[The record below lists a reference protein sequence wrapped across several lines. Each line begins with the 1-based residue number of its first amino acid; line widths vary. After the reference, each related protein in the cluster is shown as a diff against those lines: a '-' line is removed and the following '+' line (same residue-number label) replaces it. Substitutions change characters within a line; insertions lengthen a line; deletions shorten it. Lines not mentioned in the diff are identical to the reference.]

1 MHQLITE
8 DAVVVANVITEDAV
22 TGAVAGAL
30 LRFFPP
36 IPSNT
41 IKVMTLGIQA
51 TLSYLSESVNIGKNT
66 PIRCPLTSVK
76 LCIHRMLPKVR

>member
-30 LRFFPP
+30 LRFLPP
-36 IPSNT
+36 LPNNT

-51 TLSYLSESVNIGKNT
+51 TLSYLSEKRSRLAKNASLHCT
-66 PIRCPLTSVK
+66 DQCKTLYPQNVT
-76 LCIHRMLPKVR
+76 

>member
-51 TLSYLSESVNIGKNT
+51 TLSYLGGRSVIE
-66 PIRCPLTSVK
+66 K
-76 LCIHRMLPKVR
+76 LQIVGYLEAPMNNFVAAKRDLK

>member
-51 TLSYLSESVNIGKNT
+51 TLSYLSEKCQCQEKHSHT
-66 PIRCPLTSVK
+66 
-76 LCIHRMLPKVR
+76 LPTDQCKTLYPQKVT